1 MDDLRSLAMDFTEA
15 PRKAQREAV
24 EVVARDALAV
34 KGGWRDNARG
44 SAGSH
49 ARSYPNSISYDVS
62 FGAALV
68 GRVEAEVGPDK
79 NRPQGALGNLI
90 EFGSV
95 NNPPHNDGGRAL
107 RDEAPKFEKALADAA
122 LDALGW
128 R

>member
-1 MDDLRSLAMDFTEA
+1 MDDLRSLAFDFAQA
-15 PRKAQREAV
+15 PRKAQRETV
-24 EVVARDALAV
+24 GVLDAAALRV
-34 KGGWRDNARG
+34 KNEWRDNARQ

-49 ARSYPNSISYDVS
+49 APAYPNSISYD
-62 FGAALV
+62 FLLGAALR
-68 GRVEAEVGPDK
+68 GAAEVEIGPDK
-79 NRPQGALGNLI
+79 TRPQGALGNLI

-107 RDEAPKFEKALADAA
+107 REEIPRFEKALADST